1 MASTPKSVV
10 ITGASTGI
18 GAACA
23 LHLDKQGLRVFA
35 GVRRQADADA
45 LKAKASSRLVAI
57 ALDVADSLSVST
69 AASAVAGAVG
79 DAGLDGLVNNAGVVV
94 TGPVEFL
101 PLPELRRQL
110 EINVVGQVAVTQAFL
125 PLIRAARGRI
135 INMGSIAG
143 RLATPFSS
151 AYGASKF
158 ALEAL
163 TDALRLELAP
173 WGISV
178 SIIEPGAV
186 ATPIWEKGAKSGAAM
201 LAAAPPEA
209 LVLYAEALEAFKKTS
224 EHAAKHAV
232 DPIEVA
238 RVVEH
243 ALTAA
248 RPKTRYVVGRRAKI
262 GAAMALLVPDR
273 MRDNMVAKA
282 MRLPKGAP
290 SGPPKAG
297 EGAWG

>member
-1 MASTPKSVV
+1 MASMPKSIV

-69 AASAVAGAVG
+69 AAGE
-79 DAGLDGLVNNAGVVV
+79 AGLDGLVNNAGVVV

-224 EHAAKHAV
+224 EQAAKHAV
-232 DPIEVA
+232 APIEVA

-273 MRDNMVAKA
+273 MRDSMVAKA

>member
-1 MASTPKSVV
+1 MAITPKSVV

-23 LHLDKQGLRVFA
+23 LHLDKLGLRVFA
-35 GVRRQADADA
+35 GVRRQADAEA
-45 LKAKASSRLVAI
+45 LKSKASSRLVAI

-135 INMGSIAG
+135 VNMGSIAG

-186 ATPIWEKGAKSGAAM
+186 ATPIWEKGMKNGAAM

-209 LVLYAEALEAFKKTS
+209 LVLYAEALEAFKRTS
-224 EHAAKHAV
+224 EHTAKNAT
-232 DPIEVA
+232 DPMDVA
-238 RVVEH
+238 RAVEH

-248 RPKTRYVVGRRAKI
+248 KPKTRYVVGRRARI

-273 MRDNMVAKA
+273 MRDTMVAKA
-282 MRLPKGAP
+282 MRLPKDAP
-290 SGPPKAG
+290 STPPKAG